1 MCLIQKLS
9 ESGAG
14 WPEKRACQGTGFT
27 MVAAR
32 VDPEEVA
39 AALELILSQAPA
51 SGQRFFSLPQPS
63 DVITAWV
70 LSSLS

>member
-1 MCLIQKLS
+1 
-9 ESGAG
+9 
-14 WPEKRACQGTGFT
+14 